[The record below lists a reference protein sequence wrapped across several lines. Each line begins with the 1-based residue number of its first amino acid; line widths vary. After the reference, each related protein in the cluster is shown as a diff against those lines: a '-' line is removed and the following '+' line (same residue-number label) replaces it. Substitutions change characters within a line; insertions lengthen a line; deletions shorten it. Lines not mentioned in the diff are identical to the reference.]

1 MTNATA
7 VPPGLRRGRPMK
19 PPTRIL
25 LVEDD
30 RENCAMLREALVSW
44 GYAVRD
50 VLSGAEAIR
59 LAAAEPFDIVLSDI
73 RMAGPDGLGVLKAFR
88 ERQPETQVIMMTGFG
103 SMDTAVDAMKA
114 GAFDYLSKPF
124 KFDEIKLALKRA
136 AEKKESLAAARGA
149 VPAEP

>member
-7 VPPGLRRGRPMK
+7 VPPGLRRGSPMK

-30 RENCAMLREALVSW
+30 RENCAMLKEALLQW
-44 GYAVRD
+44 GYSVRD
-50 VLSGAEAIR
+50 VLTGAEAIK
-59 LAAAEPFDIVLSDI
+59 LAGEPFDIVLSDI

-88 ERQPETQVIMMTGFG
+88 EKQPETQVIMMTGFG

-124 KFDEIKLALKRA
+124 
-136 AEKKESLAAARGA
+136 
-149 VPAEP
+149 

>member
-1 MTNATA
+1 MSNATA
-7 VPPGLRRGRPMK
+7 VPPGLRRGSSMK

-30 RENCAMLREALVSW
+30 RENAAMLKEALVQW
-44 GYAVRD
+44 GYSVRD
-50 VLSGAEAIR
+50 VTSGRDAIK
-59 LAAAEPFDIVLSDI
+59 LAGEPVDIVLTDI
-73 RMAGPDGLGVLKAFR
+73 RMEGPDGLGVLKAFR
-88 ERQPETQVIMMTGFG
+88 ERQPDAQVIMMTGFG